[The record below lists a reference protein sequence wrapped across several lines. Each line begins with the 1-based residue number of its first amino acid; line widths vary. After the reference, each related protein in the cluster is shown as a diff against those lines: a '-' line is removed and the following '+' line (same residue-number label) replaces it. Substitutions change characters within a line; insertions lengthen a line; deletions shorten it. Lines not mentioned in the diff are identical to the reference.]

1 MFHQDRGITQEREA
15 GSGNLAEERGRR
27 VPKGWQGEAQADRCA
42 PGRERGHQARLGQ
55 VGLQKG
61 LQETEL
67 IKADGWES
75 PPYKATQ
82 RKLQKEESII
92 KETTSGVAIR
102 DWGIQHLGKF
112 IVGFSLLKKA

>member
-1 MFHQDRGITQEREA
+1 M
-15 GSGNLAEERGRR
+15 
-27 VPKGWQGEAQADRCA
+27 
-42 PGRERGHQARLGQ
+42 
-55 VGLQKG
+55 GLQKG

-75 PPYKATQ
+75 SPYKATQ